1 MANYDALLSI
11 LDVLRKRTSRFRRV
25 AMHLHSPDSYDWNKT
40 GDRTRNDRNKLLA
53 PGGEA
58 AFITELKAH
67 FDLVAI
73 TDHMKCSYASR
84 VSKGT
89 LGEDAFRVLPGMEVN
104 VQPEAALSIVRLH
117 LLVIMP
123 EGATPEQFARL
134 FAALKDIPDDDHRRG
149 QEEVTGI
156 AVADWIKRVHVEGGI
171 CIAAHVDSRQGIR
184 RHFRQTARD
193 VVKTVASDGDGNAQ
207 QEADISAELKEFLFR
222 VGFDAIEVAKPAD
235 QRHYRWYSQIEGCE
249 VGIPVT
255 MKLDAHCFE
264 DCSVDERT
272 TWIKMTS
279 LSLGGLRDALRL
291 PETRIRFKSD
301 LPVPPSPRLL
311 GLEIVGD
318 DKSFFDRVH
327 LAFAENLNCLIG
339 PRGSGKSTIV
349 EALRYVFGYN
359 RTLAELDSA
368 NKLSERIRSMQTANL
383 SNCLIRAVYRT
394 RAQEVRV
401 LEATFDPKEDYVT
414 RVFSADGEPVN
425 VANVEKCGEYPLR
438 LFGWSEIE
446 TLGREP
452 ARQREL
458 LDRLVPDLAAVKD
471 ERAEHRRQLQANRA
485 EIERVIID
493 LKTHFAEQGG
503 ALHRYTEYK
512 TAFEKL
518 NTPEVKKHF
527 AALDLAQAKLRVL
540 ELVNKN
546 VSELQAKLAALDAV
560 SFREGVEALLST
572 PEQALRNWWLT
583 EELAKLKVVDAET
596 DVQKHLTAAGA
607 VLKDFAEL
615 IGQHIT
621 LAKQEIEGIQAQLR
635 TAFADDSLMQRI
647 ADLRKNAEKRLRD
660 ASALRDAYLKTWAV
674 FKEKWKA
681 RCGIAAR
688 LTACHERIAGIRSQ
702 YNTKTEQKLNEYFA
716 ERMKISLRFIA
727 GGDMRLFA
735 DALEKQKFAA
745 SFAKQYKSRRVA
757 DALVSGFNPVS
768 FVEALIG
775 SDAGRFVGSHPPDD
789 PSNPITKEEAVRAR
803 EAWQPWMKDEAA
815 DVGCLVDDGT
825 RVRQVMQL
833 QEVEWDDHESILL
846 NDRPVG
852 ELSPGQR
859 SSAML
864 PLIAL
869 AEQTPLVIDQPE
881 DNLDNRLIGQV
892 LTNILADLKERRQI
906 IVCTHNPNIVV
917 SGDAEQVVV
926 LNALSDRRGVVERHG
941 SIDNADIVQSVID
954 IMEGGAEAFRAR
966 QQRYGTACGAQAGTS
981 GAEA

>member
-1 MANYDALLSI
+1 MSLYDSLLQK
-11 LDVLRKRTSRFRRV
+11 LDELRKRTSRFRRV
-25 AMHLHSPDSYDWNKT
+25 ALHVHSPDSHDWPRNGDKT
-40 GDRTRNDRNKLLA
+40 LNDRTKFLGA
-53 PGGEA
+53 GGET
-58 AFITELKAH
+58 AFVAVLRQH

-84 VSKGT
+84 VSKAT
-89 LGEDAFRVLPGMEVN
+89 LGDDGFRVLPGMEVN
-104 VQPEAALSIVRLH
+104 IRPEAALSIVRLH

-123 EGATPEQFARL
+123 EGATPEQFSRL
-134 FAALKDIPDDDHRRG
+134 FATLKNIPDDDDRKG

-156 AVADWIKRVHVEGGI
+156 AVADWIKRVHAEGGI
-171 CIAAHVDSRQGIR
+171 CIAAHVDSSQGIR

-193 VVKTVASDGDGNAQ
+193 LMKTVAADGDAQ

-222 VGFDAIEVAKPAD
+222 AGFDAIEVAKPAE
-235 QRHYRWYSQIEGCE
+235 QRHYRWYSEIEGRE

-264 DCSVDERT
+264 DCATDERT

-279 LSLGGLRDALRL
+279 LNLGSLRDALRL

-318 DKSFFDRVH
+318 AKSFFDKVRV
-327 LAFAENLNCLIG
+327 AFAENLNCLIG

-359 RTLAELDSA
+359 RTLDELDTA
-368 NKLSERIRSMQTANL
+368 NRLSGRIRDMQRANL
-383 SNCLIRAVYRT
+383 TGCLLRVVYQT
-394 RAQEVRV
+394 QAGDIRV
-401 LEATFDPKEDYVT
+401 LEATFDPKEDYATKVYA
-414 RVFSADGEPVN
+414 ADGELLN
-425 VANVEKCGEYPLR
+425 VADVEACGEYPLR

-452 ARQREL
+452 ARQRDL
-458 LDRLVPDLAAVKD
+458 LDRLVPGLAAVKE
-471 ERAEHRRQLQANRA
+471 ERAEHRRQLQTNRT
-485 EIERVIID
+485 EIERVIVD
-493 LKTHFAEQGG
+493 LKAHFSERGG
-503 ALHRYTEYK
+503 ALRRYTEYK

-527 AALDLAQAKLRVL
+527 AALDLAQAKLRAL
-540 ELVNKN
+540 QLVNKN
-546 VSELQAKLAALDAV
+546 VSELQAKLAALDSV
-560 SFREGVEALLST
+560 SFREGVDVLLKDG
-572 PEQALRNWWLT
+572 EQALRDWWLT

-596 DVQKHLTAAGA
+596 DVQKHLSAAA
-607 VLKDFAEL
+607 DVLKNFVQL

-621 LAKQEIEGIQAQLR
+621 LASEEIESIQAQLR
-635 TAFADDSLMQRI
+635 TAFADDSSMQRI
-647 ADLRKNAEKRLRD
+647 ADLRTNAEKRLRD
-660 ASALRDAYLKTWAV
+660 ASAVRDAYLKTWAV
-674 FKEKWKA
+674 FEEKWKA
-681 RCGIAAR
+681 RREIAAR

-716 ERMKISLRFIA
+716 SRMKISLRFIA
-727 GGDMRLFA
+727 DGDMRLFA

-745 SFAKQYKSRRVA
+745 SFAKQYKARRVA

-789 PSNPITKEEAVRAR
+789 SSNPITQEEATRAR
-803 EAWQPWMKDEAA
+803 EAWQPWVKDGTA
-815 DVGCLVDDGT
+815 DVDCLVEDGT
-825 RVRQVMQL
+825 RVRALMQL

-846 NDRPVG
+846 DDRPVG

-892 LTNILADLKERRQI
+892 LTSILADLKERSQI

-941 SIDNADIVQSVID
+941 SIDDADIVRSVID
-954 IMEGGAEAFRAR
+954 IMEGGAEAFRNR
-966 QQRYGTACGAQAGTS
+966 QQRYGF
-981 GAEA
+981 